1 MSDDFVSILEK
12 TNNDNVFEN
21 FVTPITPYFIC
32 NHFISNEIF
41 TVSNKYIGFELNLK
55 ANDLLK
61 NQNYHDIKDLD
72 IIQVQVD
79 HFDAFC
85 SDLLPFFESRNIR
98 VIIITSQEQLP
109 QLHRNDKTDM
119 CLNHKNILLWI
130 SQNPIYTNHPKYM
143 AFPYGILHRNI
154 AEYVNFLKS
163 YDTTRNKDIKILN
176 QYARAHVHLPM
187 DHIRYVYPIFGM
199 QSGCPMPYTWFLSNI
214 SNSEFVIST
223 AGDRD
228 DCYRHYES
236 IGLNA
241 IPVSNIEDGYL
252 EIFEENMVYSN
263 PEEMVKMVMENNV
276 QNTYKCPNRDILLV
290 SYWVNKMNN
299 RIMDLTSVQK

>member
-32 NHFISNEIF
+32 NHFISTEILPI
-41 TVSNKYIGFELNLK
+41 TYKYIGFDLNLK

-61 NQNYHDIKDLD
+61 KQNYHEIKDLD

-79 HFDAFC
+79 YFNFFC
-85 SDLLPFFESRNIR
+85 DKVLPIIESKNIR
-98 VIIITSQEQLP
+98 VIIITSQEHLP
-109 QLHRNDKTDM
+109 QIHRNDKTDM
-119 CLNHKNILLWI
+119 CLNHKNVLLWV
-130 SQNPIYTNHPKYM
+130 SQNPIYINHPKYM

-154 AEYVNFLKS
+154 GEYVHFLKS
-163 YDTTRNKDIKILN
+163 NHIPRNKSIKLLN
-176 QYARAHVHLPM
+176 QYARTHPHLPM
-187 DHIRYVYPIFGM
+187 NHIRIEHPIFGI
-199 QSGCPMPYTWFLSNI
+199 QSGCPMPYTSFLTNI

-223 AGDRD
+223 AGDRE

-241 IPVSNIEDGYL
+241 IPVSNIAGGYV
-252 EIFEENMVYSN
+252 EIFEENMVYSTPN
-263 PEEMVKMVMENNV
+263 EMVKMVTENSV
-276 QNTYKCPNRDILLV
+276 QNIYKCPNRNILLV
-290 SYWVNKMNN
+290 SYWVNKMNE
-299 RIMDLTSVQK
+299 RIMNLTNGK